1 MNRRWQAAFLFAL
14 LLVGVGLGTWHI
26 EARAGA
32 TENDADGLPQPSNLS
47 SAPLK
52 TDTWDWEQTLVDPY
66 LAGAISLALD
76 SANTPHISYHARDEY
91 GYISPVWKY
100 AVKEGDSWVTETIR
114 LSTHW
119 QTVYSSSLVLDED
132 GLPHIVFGDISP
144 EQPYPMII
152 THAFKQAEAWQFEE
166 VEVIEG
172 ACTATPT
179 FTLLSDSSGGLHL
192 FYLVPMPHDDGCHSV
207 LKYARREG
215 ANSWQ
220 VSTLIEKIWSQ
231 PSIIVDREDNFHI
244 AYTLCDATCSLH
256 YSEFGS
262 VDEFSPTIIFE
273 EEEGQYIEAPSIA
286 LDSLNTP
293 HIVFG
298 GDAANYSESLYVAHQ
313 ETTGWNIEGP
323 IRSLGILRDTNSF
336 FDMQGNLHVFVVDFH
351 WGGIYGS
358 STVAEHYY
366 KTQDGWQLEEL
377 TRAGSTSFALDSY
390 GNIHGAT
397 GSYSLT
403 YFYKSINLPTYSIS
417 GQVTTQDGTPLP
429 DVSISTA
436 TGQATT
442 DADGNYTI
450 NGVPAGTYD
459 VSPMLAGYIFSPA
472 TRSVTVPADTSDV
485 DFVATMTGACATASF
500 NVQPVMFVNGW
511 EGSVGNHSLADD
523 GQLGFFR
530 AHLAPHGYVEGCN
543 LFYSTT
549 MSPYKWLAENA
560 VTIRNNMCLARL
572 EVRKWNPSWNGH
584 FSIIGYSYGGLRARA
599 YLENTQLYETPCLG
613 GEGSGSS
620 RFIYVDRLFT
630 LGTPHTGEIG
640 DLPFATFIG
649 IKALWGQEW
658 PALGEMLPPVR
669 VWQNLQQ
676 RQSSETRYIFIGGDA
691 RWQVA
696 TSISPLWPVYMKWKP
711 AQILGNDFAV
721 HQLSAFGLGMPS
733 NLYPD
738 VQTVETG
745 DLHSQVPPLLDP
757 LGVLESY
764 VNPSA
769 TFNQHICGRLGLS
782 NCPSSALGESV
793 QVSRPDESVLAVV
806 ARQQTP
812 TTSAAMPMMEV
823 AAGELAA
830 GETVEGEFEL
840 TGSGAWQTMLNW
852 PAGRL
857 GLVLTDPNGRTI
869 DANVAEGDP
878 VIDYLDLNTGF
889 GFMASYTFSQTLPG
903 SWSYQLTSLDDAA
916 FYRLA
921 VVPSL
926 PIVVTASVPD
936 WTPAV
941 EAVPILASVTYDE
954 TLPLPGGVVV
964 AEIDRADG
972 SKDTLTLYDDS
983 AHGDGAAGDGTFGAS
998 YLPPSGGYYGLLLT
1012 ASGDYNGEPYQR
1024 NANRIFTVAPASAE
1038 LSGQFSDRGF
1048 DEDGDSAFDFLEIFA
1063 TVKVNQAG
1071 TYGLTAEL
1079 FKGSTFISAAYTEVD
1094 LAADD
1099 FLQEIAIGFP
1109 AIDIVAAQ
1117 LDGPYTVRNVMLT
1130 DESNGTVLIAADDN
1144 VHTTAFYRW
1153 SQFGQTPTATP
1164 TATPSPTPTG
1174 TPPTPTP
1181 TPTPTATPRPSDF
1194 SLLLPLISGAP

>member
-450 NGVPAGTYD
+450 TSVPAGTYN
-459 VSPMLAGYIFSPA
+459 VGPTMAGYSFIPA
-472 TRSVTVPADTSDV
+472 TKSVIVPSDDATEV
-485 DFVATMTGACATASF
+485 DFVAYPQGAYSISGKVVLEDGTPLEGVKVLVGSGNGDITDKNGQYAILALDAQTYEVHASLAGYEFEPTIVSPYLSTDEVNLIAGLTEYDFDMGFRSQPDGYRFRNKDVVPASGDFTLLDLQRLRGDDNVCLEPNPNGGACLAYRLYYRLLYSSL
-500 NVQPVMFVNGW
+500 VDKR
-511 EGSVGNHSLADD
+511 EGSCFGMAATSLRYYRTPYLLLVGKNHTFDLEVSEAQREIAFYQMAQYVYPISAYKRQHGSATVSDVLSAVRTALDSGQGVVLAMQHVDFVLWTSGHAIMPYALED
-523 GQLGFFR
+523 AGNNVW
-530 AHLAPHGYVEGCN
+530 HVMVYDNNHP
-543 LFYSTT
+543 
-549 MSPYKWLAENA
+549 SPYESE
-560 VTIRNNMCLARL
+560 R
-572 EVRKWNPSWNGH
+572 
-584 FSIIGYSYGGLRARA
+584 
-599 YLENTQLYETPCLG
+599 YLEINLSTDTWSYEIGP
-613 GEGSGSS
+613 GELWSGSS
-620 RFIYVDRLFT
+620 TDHSLYTIPLSLFSGQADSVSMNNELGASTSEAYEAKASVNEIWSTGDGHLLITDSQGRRIGFEGNELVNEIPGAVPVIPVEGPDISVEPIYEIPANDRYTILLNGQT
-630 LGTPHTGEIG
+630 L
-640 DLPFATFIG
+640 DRA
-649 IKALWGQEW
+649 
-658 PALGEMLPPVR
+658 
-669 VWQNLQQ
+669 
-676 RQSSETRYIFIGGDA
+676 S
-691 RWQVA
+691 QVA
-696 TSISPLWPVYMKWKP
+696 EPASITQY
-711 AQILGNDFAV
+711 GTDFLV
-721 HQLSAFGLGMPS
+721 
-733 NLYPD
+733 
-738 VQTVETG
+738 
-745 DLHSQVPPLLDP
+745 
-757 LGVLESY
+757 
-764 VNPSA
+764 
-769 TFNQHICGRLGLS
+769 
-782 NCPSSALGESV
+782 SV
-793 QVSRPDESVLAVV
+793 DNIP
-806 ARQQTP
+806 
-812 TTSAAMPMMEV
+812 
-823 AAGELAA
+823 
-830 GETVEGEFEL
+830 
-840 TGSGAWQTMLNW
+840 
-852 PAGRL
+852 
-857 GLVLTDPNGRTI
+857 
-869 DANVAEGDP
+869 
-878 VIDYLDLNTGF
+878 
-889 GFMASYTFSQTLPG
+889 
-903 SWSYQLTSLDDAA
+903 
-916 FYRLA
+916 
-921 VVPSL
+921 
-926 PIVVTASVPD
+926 VTASTQDQLTIAANGSEVVYETSQFIQPD
-936 WTPAV
+936 LTLV
-941 EAVPILASVTYDE
+941 LEEEASSSQFKIAGADIGLGQSVSLKADRELKQLMFAGSDTNSGTYDL
-954 TLPLPGGVVV
+954 TIMVVD
-964 AEIDRADG
+964 A
-972 SKDTLTLYDDS
+972 
-983 AHGDGAAGDGTFGAS
+983 
-998 YLPPSGGYYGLLLT
+998 
-1012 ASGDYNGEPYQR
+1012 
-1024 NANRIFTVAPASAE
+1024 
-1038 LSGQFSDRGF
+1038 
-1048 DEDGDSAFDFLEIFA
+1048 
-1063 TVKVNQAG
+1063 
-1071 TYGLTAEL
+1071 TAE
-1079 FKGSTFISAAYTEVD
+1079 Y
-1094 LAADD
+1094 D
-1099 FLQEIAIGFP
+1099 FQHSQIAIG
-1109 AIDIVAAQ
+1109 AGDTHYIDYSQ
-1117 LDGPYTVRNVMLT
+1117 WRGTGPITLQV
-1130 DESNGTVLIAADDN
+1130 DEGSNGTIDEEYELGEEN
-1144 VHTTAFYRW
+1144 TLHR
-1153 SQFGQTPTATP
+1153 
-1164 TATPSPTPTG
+1164 
-1174 TPPTPTP
+1174 
-1181 TPTPTATPRPSDF
+1181 
-1194 SLLLPLISGAP
+1194 LLLPMVSRGR